1 MTMIDFVTP
10 TPDTGPIDEV
20 VGDNEGNSS
29 EFENDPYFYPDSSYP
44 LIEEEVPQAHLAAKA
59 VLGLSYSLMIPVCGI
74 GNLLLCYIIYRFRRM
89 RSTTNLLIGNLAF
102 SDFLVAVIVAPF
114 NFYYYMNQDWPFGK
128 AMCVTVAY
136 LKAVSL
142 YVSTN
147 SLLVIAIDR

>member
-1 MTMIDFVTP
+1 MLGITSADMNMGSVEESKGRGGNESQFDSL
-10 TPDTGPIDEV
+10 TGYDYSYDSVIMPSE
-20 VGDNEGNSS
+20 EG
-29 EFENDPYFYPDSSYP
+29 
-44 LIEEEVPQAHLAAKA
+44 LPQAHPAAKA

-74 GNLLLCYIIYRFRRM
+74 GNILLCYSIYRFRRM

-114 NFYYYMNQDWPFGK
+114 NFYFYMNQDWPFGK
-128 AMCVTVAY
+128 AMCVIVAY

>member
-1 MTMIDFVTP
+1 MIDIVTP
-10 TPDTGPIDEV
+10 DMGSINEI

-29 EFENDPYFYPDSSYP
+29 DFQNNPYDYSSYYSADVK
-44 LIEEEVPQAHLAAKA
+44 EEVPQAHPAAKA